1 MLLSVYMVS
10 SLNDQHLSATRRQL
24 IIDVSRQGL
33 VFGEKSAAFVGADTL
48 EDPNVQVYY
57 LLYVLGAI
65 EYFGEQLGDADPLS
79 DGEKL
84 AAMAEALAA
93 FDSSTNDE
101 IRQTVLALHAARSLP
116 ATTIRSLGSDM
127 AKQAQTG
134 DGDSALRKFASLLD
148 DRSTHLPLPLEDA
161 LAAIAG
167 PGTRP

>member
-1 MLLSVYMVS
+1 MT
-10 SLNDQHLSATRRQL
+10 DQHLSATRRQL

-33 VFGEKSAAFVGADTL
+33 VFGEKSAAFVGVDAL

-65 EYFGEQLGDADPLS
+65 EYFGEQLGDAEPLS

-93 FDSSTNDE
+93 FDASSNEE
-101 IRQTVLALHAARSLP
+101 IRQTVLALNTANSPAAASMR
-116 ATTIRSLGSDM
+116 ALGSTM
-127 AKQAQTG
+127 AAQAQT
-134 DGDSALRKFASLLD
+134 DDSDSALRKFASLLA
-148 DRSTHLPLPLEDA
+148 DRATHLPLPLEDA

-167 PGTRP
+167 PGAPG